1 MRLYQPRR
9 AISRARGGVHDA
21 PGECN
26 LPVIPG
32 PPQAEPGIQA
42 AVRKV
47 LDSGFALARAPE

>member
-1 MRLYQPRR
+1 MTP
-9 AISRARGGVHDA
+9 
-21 PGECN
+21 PGKCHF
-26 LPVIPG
+26 LVIPG